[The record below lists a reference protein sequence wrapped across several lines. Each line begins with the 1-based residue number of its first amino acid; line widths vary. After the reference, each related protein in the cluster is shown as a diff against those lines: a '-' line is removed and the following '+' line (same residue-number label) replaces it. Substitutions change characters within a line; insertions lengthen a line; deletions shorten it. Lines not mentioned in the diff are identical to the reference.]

1 MIHFFKNGFL
11 LLFANLLGFWG
22 KVFASETTEEDK
34 MKGMFSYYKTY
45 FFLFLFYLLSQQKN
59 ITFPTFLLFGS
70 YENVFICAWSV
81 QYSKYWTT
89 KSLQVIQNVTLSVHE
104 VYNTVN
110 TEPQK
115 AYRWSKMSM
124 LTVKSWKTIYKITVS
139 SDKEIKLNSNS
150 KYFTKFNF
158 YTYRKDSI

>member
-70 YENVFICAWSV
+70 YENVFICA
-81 QYSKYWTT
+81 
-89 KSLQVIQNVTLSVHE
+89 
-104 VYNTVN
+104 
-110 TEPQK
+110 
-115 AYRWSKMSM
+115 
-124 LTVKSWKTIYKITVS
+124 
-139 SDKEIKLNSNS
+139 
-150 KYFTKFNF
+150 
-158 YTYRKDSI
+158 